1 MYQSMMLL
9 GILVLILTTLT
20 LSYNVRINNRIIN
33 NRIINKKRN
42 DITSLR
48 VSADFATEIVESTV
62 TDDIYGP
69 IFKAGLFLFLSG
81 IVSTAVAAF
90 IVSKSNT
97 WESLNEEFETGKEN
111 QLTKMSESSTK
122 DDIKIETSIN
132 QSNEQEKKD
141 VKDLDL

>member
-1 MYQSMMLL
+1 MFQSNLL
-9 GILVLILTTLT
+9 QVLIGLMLTLT
-20 LSYNVRINNRIIN
+20 LSYNVRINNRIN
-33 NRIINKKRN
+33 LVNSKRN
-42 DITSLR
+42 DITKLK
-48 VSADFATEIVESTV
+48 VSADFAAEIVESTV

-81 IVSTAVAAF
+81 IVSTTVAAF

-97 WESLNEEFETGKEN
+97 WESLNEEFEAGKET
-111 QLTKMSESSTK
+111 QLIKMSESSIK
-122 DDIKIETSIN
+122 EDIKIETSIN

>member
-1 MYQSMMLL
+1 MLSF
-9 GILVLILTTLT
+9 LILIGLISLSLS
-20 LSYNVRINNRIIN
+20 LSYSINAKNRIIFN
-33 NRIINKKRN
+33 NNHLISNRN
-42 DITSLR
+42 DITRLK

-81 IVSTAVAAF
+81 IVSTIIAAS

-97 WESLNEEFETGKEN
+97 WESLNEEFEKGKEN
-111 QLTKMSESSTK
+111 QLMQMSEASIK
-122 DDIKIETSIN
+122 EEGKIETLVN

-141 VKDLDL
+141 IKDLDL

>member
-1 MYQSMMLL
+1 MLSF
-9 GILVLILTTLT
+9 LILIGLISLSLS
-20 LSYNVRINNRIIN
+20 LSYSINAKNRIVFN
-33 NRIINKKRN
+33 NNHLIGNRN
-42 DITSLR
+42 DITRLK

-81 IVSTAVAAF
+81 IVSTIIAAS

-97 WESLNEEFETGKEN
+97 WESLNEEFEKGKEN
-111 QLTKMSESSTK
+111 QLMQMSEASIK
-122 DDIKIETSIN
+122 EEGKIETLVN

-141 VKDLDL
+141 IKDLDL

>member
-1 MYQSMMLL
+1 MLSF
-9 GILVLILTTLT
+9 LIIIGLISLT
-20 LSYNVRINNRIIN
+20 LSLSYSINAKNRIILKN
-33 NRIINKKRN
+33 NHLISNRN
-42 DITSLR
+42 DITRLK

-81 IVSTAVAAF
+81 IVSTIIAAS

-97 WESLNEEFETGKEN
+97 WELLNEEFEKGKEN
-111 QLTKMSESSTK
+111 QLMQMSEASIK
-122 DDIKIETSIN
+122 EEGKIETSFN

-141 VKDLDL
+141 IKDLDL

>member
-1 MYQSMMLL
+1 MMLSF
-9 GILVLILTTLT
+9 LILIGLISLSLS
-20 LSYNVRINNRIIN
+20 LSYSINAKNRIIFN
-33 NRIINKKRN
+33 NNHLISNRN
-42 DITSLR
+42 DITRLK

-81 IVSTAVAAF
+81 IVSTIIAAS

-97 WESLNEEFETGKEN
+97 WESLNEEFEKGKEN
-111 QLTKMSESSTK
+111 QLMQMSEASIK
-122 DDIKIETSIN
+122 EQGKIENSVN

-141 VKDLDL
+141 IKDLDL

>member
-1 MYQSMMLL
+1 MLSF
-9 GILVLILTTLT
+9 LILIGLISLS
-20 LSYNVRINNRIIN
+20 LSYSINAKNRIIFN
-33 NRIINKKRN
+33 NNHLISNRN
-42 DITSLR
+42 DITRLK

-81 IVSTAVAAF
+81 IVSTIIAAS

-97 WESLNEEFETGKEN
+97 WESLNEEFEKGKEN
-111 QLTKMSESSTK
+111 QLMQMSEASIK
-122 DDIKIETSIN
+122 EEGKIETLVN

-141 VKDLDL
+141 IKDLDL